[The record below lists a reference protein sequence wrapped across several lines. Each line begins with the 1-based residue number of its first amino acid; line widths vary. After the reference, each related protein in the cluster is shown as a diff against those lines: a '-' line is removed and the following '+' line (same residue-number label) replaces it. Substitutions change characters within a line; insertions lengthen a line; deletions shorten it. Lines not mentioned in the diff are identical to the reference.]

1 MPDAGLRDAHVSE
14 AAPPSL
20 RMPLMPHMQR
30 LQQALRRIDLFTV
43 SGTVQQVLGS
53 VVRARVPCARM
64 GDLCLMRCAD
74 HGWQRYAEVV
84 GLSGDSAILA
94 PLGELAGISSKTE
107 VVVTSASY
115 AIPVGP
121 GLLGSVIDGFGQP
134 FDTAQKLR
142 NPVMR
147 AVESMAPAPE
157 TRSLISRPLSV
168 GIRAIDGLMTCAEG
182 QRIGIFAAAGGGKT
196 TLLSMLVNG
205 NEADVC
211 VIALI
216 GERGREVG
224 EFLAHELTPESRK
237 KTVVVVATADRPAM
251 ERLKAGFVATTIAE
265 YFRGQGKRVL
275 LLMDSVTRLAR
286 AQREIGLASG
296 EVPAR
301 RGFPPSM
308 FAMLPRLFE
317 RAGTDR
323 NGSITAFYT
332 VLVEGDDMNEPVA
345 DEVRSLLDGHIV
357 LSRELGTANHYP
369 AIDVLASLSRVM
381 RRVVT
386 QEHRELAEKMRRL
399 LARYKDIEL
408 LVRLGEYQ
416 KGSDAQADEALQK
429 IDAINRF
436 LKQDT
441 EQRTGYATMLK
452 ELRAC
457 LI

>member
-1 MPDAGLRDAHVSE
+1 MLTSH
-14 AAPPSL
+14 L
-20 RMPLMPHMQR
+20 KRM
-30 LQQALRRIDLFTV
+30 QQTLRRTDMFTV
-43 SGTVQQVLGS
+43 TGTIQQVLGN
-53 VVRARVPCARM
+53 VIRARVPSARM
-64 GDLCLMRCAD
+64 GDLCLLRCPE
-74 HGWQRYAEVV
+74 HGWQRPAEVI
-84 GLSGDSAILA
+84 GLNGDHAILA
-94 PLGELAGISSKTE
+94 PLGELNGISSQTE
-107 VVVTSASY
+107 VIVTRDRY

-121 GLLGSVIDGFGQP
+121 ALLGTIVDGFGQP
-134 FDTAQKLR
+134 FDPAQAVR
-142 NPVMR
+142 NPTMR
-147 AVESMAPAPE
+147 QVDMPAPAPGD
-157 TRSLISRPLSV
+157 RSLISRPLAV
-168 GIRAIDGLMTCAEG
+168 GVRAVDGLLTCAEG
-182 QRIGIFAAAGGGKT
+182 QRIGIFSAAGVGKT
-196 TLLSMLVNG
+196 TLLSMIVNG

-224 EFLAHELTPESRK
+224 EFLAHELDETRRK

-265 YFRGQGKRVL
+265 YFRSQGKNVL

-286 AQREIGLASG
+286 AQREIGLAAG

-317 RAGTDR
+317 RAGASSH
-323 NGSITAFYT
+323 GSITAFYT

-357 LSRELGTANHYP
+357 LSRELSTENHYP

-386 QEHRELAEKMRRL
+386 PGHQALAEKLRQL
-399 LARYKDIEL
+399 LAQHKKIEL

-416 KGSDAQADEALQK
+416 KGNDAASDEALEK
-429 IDAINRF
+429 IDAINAF
-436 LKQDT
+436 LKQDAGPSIPYERVLT
-441 EQRTGYATMLK
+441 
-452 ELRAC
+452 ELRTC
-457 LI
+457 LM

>member
-1 MPDAGLRDAHVSE
+1 MLSAHLAHLR
-14 AAPPSL
+14 
-20 RMPLMPHMQR
+20 
-30 LQQALRRIDLFTV
+30 QALPRADMFTV
-43 SGTVQQVLGS
+43 SGTIQQVSGN
-53 VVRARVPCARM
+53 VVRARVPSARI
-64 GDLCLMRCAD
+64 GDLCILRCPEYN
-74 HGWQRYAEVV
+74 WRRQAEVI
-84 GLSGDSAILA
+84 GLAGDHAILA
-94 PLGELAGISSKTE
+94 PLGDLNGISSQTE
-107 VVVTSASY
+107 VIVTRERY

-121 GLLGSVIDGFGQP
+121 GLLGTVVDGFGLP
-134 FDTAQKLR
+134 FDPAHTLR
-142 NPVMR
+142 NPTMR
-147 AVESMAPAPE
+147 PVDAPAPAPGE
-157 TRSLISRPLSV
+157 RSLISRPLPV
-168 GIRAIDGLMTCAEG
+168 GIRAIDGLLTCAEG
-182 QRIGIFAAAGGGKT
+182 QRVGIFAAAGVGKT

-224 EFLAHELTPESRK
+224 EFLAHELDAERRK

-265 YFRGQGKRVL
+265 YFKAQGKSVL

-286 AQREIGLASG
+286 AQREIGLAAG

-317 RAGTDR
+317 RAGATT

-357 LSRELGTANHYP
+357 LSRELSTENHYP

-381 RRVVT
+381 RRVVSP
-386 QEHRELAEKMRRL
+386 EHQASAEKLRHL
-399 LARYKDIEL
+399 LAGYKKIEL

-416 KGSDAQADEALQK
+416 KGNDAASDEALEK
-429 IDAINRF
+429 IDAINAF
-436 LKQDT
+436 LKQTDGPPIPYET
-441 EQRTGYATMLK
+441 VQEALRT
-452 ELRAC
+452 C
-457 LI
+457 LM

>member
-1 MPDAGLRDAHVSE
+1 MLTPHIQ
-14 AAPPSL
+14 
-20 RMPLMPHMQR
+20 RMHRM
-30 LQQALRRIDLFTV
+30 LRRADLFTI

-94 PLGELAGISSKTE
+94 PLGELAGISSKTQ
-107 VVVTSASY
+107 VIVTAGSY

-121 GLLGSVIDGFGQP
+121 GLLGSVVDGFGQP
-134 FDTAQKLR
+134 FDPAHRLHTR
-142 NPVMR
+142 VRR
-147 AVESMAPAPE
+147 AVAAPAPAPS
-157 TRSLISRPLSV
+157 TRSLISRPLAV

-196 TLLSMLVNG
+196 TLLSMLVKG
-205 NEADVC
+205 NQADVC

-224 EFLAHELTPESRK
+224 EFLAHELDAKSRN

-265 YFRGQGKRVL
+265 YFRAQGKRVL

-286 AQREIGLASG
+286 AQREIGLAAG

-317 RAGTDR
+317 RAGTDQS
-323 NGSITAFYT
+323 GSITAFYT
-332 VLVEGDDMNEPVA
+332 VLVEGDDMNEPGA

-357 LSRELGTANHYP
+357 LSRELSTANHYP
-369 AIDVLASLSRVM
+369 AIDILASLSRVM

-386 QEHRELAEKMRRL
+386 PEHRELADKMRKL

-416 KGSDAQADEALQK
+416 KGSDAEADEALQK

-436 LKQDT
+436 LKQTT
-441 EQRTGYATMLK
+441 EQRVSYDAML
-452 ELRAC
+452 EDLRTC
-457 LI
+457 LN